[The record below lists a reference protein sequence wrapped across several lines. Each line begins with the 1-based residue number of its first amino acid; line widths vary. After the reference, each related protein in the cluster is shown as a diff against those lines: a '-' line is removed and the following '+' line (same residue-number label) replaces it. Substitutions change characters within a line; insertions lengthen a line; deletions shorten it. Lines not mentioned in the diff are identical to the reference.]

1 MFRHAGIARTDF
13 DTRPGGAMGDSMTV
27 DWRKALF
34 LVSVF
39 GFTASA
45 QAQSAAP
52 TREEVNPV
60 PPPREA
66 EPTKVSVDS
75 SNAFARGPCP
85 LATSDLRTTIPSV
98 RFVGAGGKPLAAEL
112 VPILA
117 NVRAPEGEQPVR
129 VVCDIRDAANAAL
142 RARRYVATVQIPAQ
156 RLDGGPLQLE
166 VITAHI
172 VETRVRGNAG
182 PYEGLIESRIAALQS
197 YDPLNEAQAERL
209 LLLADDIP
217 GLDVRLSLQPAGG
230 APGEVIGEL
239 TVDYHPYGVVANAQN
254 YNSKQLGRE
263 TVYARAELYGLTGLG
278 DLTYLAG
285 STTVDFDEQKIV
297 QVGHEMLLDQNG
309 TTLALRA
316 TYADS
321 RPTLP
326 SLKLRTKSWIL
337 NAELMQPLLRSVNDN
352 YYLGVGFERIDQR
365 TDLLAFGAGA
375 GGSAALNLDRIS
387 TIYMRFVG
395 NSRRLHRDGTEATSL
410 NGFAEFRKGIDILNA
425 TKTGVI
431 TKAGYAPSR
440 FEGDAKAWVIRGQLD
455 GKIGLGPIFEL
466 FGSGRG
472 QWTNQALLNYDEFS
486 LGNLTVGRGYDPGAN
501 TGDKAYALTGEVRIN
516 LPTGP
521 RMATQVFGFYDHV
534 RLFNLDTGS
543 TEANRQLDSYGGG
556 VRITLS
562 GIARLD
568 VTYAHPLDPPLL
580 TGASAKVPKDRI
592 LVSLTAQ
599 LVPFGGRR

>member
-1 MFRHAGIARTDF
+1 
-13 DTRPGGAMGDSMTV
+13 MGDSMTV
-27 DWRKALF
+27 DWRKAVF
-34 LVSVF
+34 LVSAF
-39 GFTASA
+39 GFAATA
-45 QAQSAAP
+45 QAQSAGPASAP

-66 EPTKVSVDS
+66 EPGKVSVDS

-85 LATSDLRTTIPSV
+85 LDTSDLRTTIPSIQ
-98 RFVGAGGKPLAAEL
+98 FGGSGGKPIAPEL
-112 VPILA
+112 LPILA
-117 NVRAPEGEQPVR
+117 TVRAPAGEQPVR

-142 RARRYVATVQIPAQ
+142 RAARYVATVQIPAQ

-166 VITAHI
+166 VVTAHI

-182 PYEGLIESRIAALQS
+182 PYEGLIEQRIAALQS

-239 TVDYHPYGVVANAQN
+239 TVDYHPYGLVVNAQN
-254 YNSKQLGRE
+254 YNSRQLGRE

-297 QVGHEMLLDQNG
+297 QVGHEMLIDQSG
-309 TTLALRA
+309 TSLALRA

-326 SLKLRTKSWIL
+326 SLDLRTKSWIL
-337 NAELMQPLLRSVNDN
+337 NTELTQPLLRSVNDN

-365 TDLLAFGAGA
+365 TDLGGA

-387 TIYMRFVG
+387 TIYLRLAG
-395 NSRRLHRDGTEATSL
+395 NSRRLHRDGTEATALS
-410 NGFAEFRKGIDILNA
+410 GFAEFRKGIDVFNN

-431 TKAGYAPSR
+431 TKDGYAPSR
-440 FEGDAKAWVIRGQLD
+440 FEGDARAWVIRGQLD
-455 GKIGLGPIFEL
+455 GKIGIGPIFEL

-472 QWTNQALLNYDEFS
+472 QWTNQPLLNYDEFS
-486 LGNLTVGRGYDPGAN
+486 IGNLTVGRGYDPGAN
-501 TGDKAYALTGEVRIN
+501 TGDKAYGLTGEVRVN

-521 RMATQVFGFYDHV
+521 RVAMQVFGFYDHV

-543 TEANRQLDSYGGG
+543 TERDRKIASYGGG
-556 VRITLS
+556 VRLTLS

-580 TGASAKVPKDRI
+580 TGATAKVPKDRLLI
-592 LVSLTAQ
+592 SLTAQ
-599 LVPFGGRR
+599 LVPFGGRH

>member
-1 MFRHAGIARTDF
+1 
-13 DTRPGGAMGDSMTV
+13 MGDSMTV

-34 LVSVF
+34 LVSAF
-39 GFTASA
+39 GFAATA
-45 QAQSAAP
+45 QAQTAGPATAP
-52 TREEVNPV
+52 TREELNPV
-60 PPPREA
+60 PPKREA
-66 EPTKVSVDS
+66 DPAKVSVDS
-75 SNAFARGPCP
+75 SNAFGRGPCP
-85 LATSDLRTTIPSV
+85 LDSSDLRTTIPSIQ
-98 RFVGAGGKPLAAEL
+98 FGGAGGKPLPPEL
-112 VPILA
+112 VPLLA
-117 NVRAPEGEQPVR
+117 SIHAPSGEQSVR

-142 RARRYVATVQIPAQ
+142 RAARYVATVQIPAQ

-166 VITAHI
+166 VVTAHI

-182 PYEGLIESRIAALQS
+182 PYEGLIERRIATLQS

-217 GLDVRLSLQPAGG
+217 GLDVRLSLQPAGR

-239 TVDYHPYGVVANAQN
+239 TVDYHPYGLVVNAQN

-285 STTVDFDEQKIV
+285 SVTADFKEQKIV

-326 SLKLRTKSWIL
+326 SLDLRTKSWIL
-337 NAELMQPLLRSVNDN
+337 NAELTQPLMRSVNDN

-365 TDLLAFGAGA
+365 TDLGGA
-375 GGSAALNLDRIS
+375 GGTAALNLDRIS
-387 TIYMRFVG
+387 TIYLRFVG
-395 NSRRLHRDGTEATSL
+395 NSRRLHRDGTEATAL
-410 NGFAEFRKGIDILNA
+410 NGFVEFRKGIDLFNT

-431 TKAGYAPSR
+431 TRDGYAPSR

-472 QWTNQALLNYDEFS
+472 QWTNQPLLNYDEFS

-501 TGDKAYALTGEVRIN
+501 TGDKAYGLTGEIRVN

-521 RMATQVFGFYDHV
+521 RFGTQLFGFYDHV

-543 TEANRQLDSYGGG
+543 TEKDRQIDSYGGG
-556 VRITLS
+556 VRVTLS
-562 GIARLD
+562 GVARLD

-580 TGASAKVPKDRI
+580 TGASAKVPSDRV

-599 LVPFGGRR
+599 LVPFGLRR

>member
-1 MFRHAGIARTDF
+1 
-13 DTRPGGAMGDSMTV
+13 MGDSMTV

-39 GFTASA
+39 GLGSTA

-52 TREEVNPV
+52 AQPPTREEINPV
-60 PPPREA
+60 PPPRGA
-66 EPTKVSVDS
+66 EPGKVSVDS

-85 LATSDLRTTIPSV
+85 LDSSDLRTTIPAIQ
-98 RFVGAGGKPLAAEL
+98 FGGAGGKPLAPEL

-117 NVRAPEGEQPVR
+117 KVRAPTGEQPVR

-142 RARRYVATVQIPAQ
+142 RAARYVATVQIPAQ
-156 RLDGGPLQLE
+156 RLEGGPLLLE
-166 VITAHI
+166 VVTAHI
-172 VETRVRGNAG
+172 IETRVRGNAG
-182 PYEGLIESRIAALQS
+182 PYEGLIEQRIAALQS

-239 TVDYHPYGVVANAQN
+239 TVDYHPYGLIVNAQN
-254 YNSKQLGRE
+254 YNSRQLGRE

-278 DLTYLAG
+278 DLTYLAA

-297 QVGHEMLLDQNG
+297 QVGHEMLLDQSG
-309 TTLALRA
+309 ISLALRA
-316 TYADS
+316 TFADS

-326 SLKLRTKSWIL
+326 ALDLRTKSWIL
-337 NAELMQPLLRSVNDN
+337 NAELTQPLLRSVNDT

-365 TDLLAFGAGA
+365 TDLGGA

-387 TIYMRFVG
+387 TIYLRLAG

-410 NGFAEFRKGIDILNA
+410 KGFAEFRKGIDAFNT
-425 TKTGVI
+425 TKTGTI
-431 TKAGYAPSR
+431 TRAGYAPSR

-455 GKIGLGPIFEL
+455 GKVGLGPIFEL

-472 QWTNQALLNYDEFS
+472 QWTNQPLLNYDEFS
-486 LGNLTVGRGYDPGAN
+486 IGNLTVGRGYDPGAN
-501 TGDKAYALTGEVRIN
+501 TGDKAYGLTGEVRFN

-521 RMATQVFGFYDHV
+521 RVATQVFAFYDHV

-543 TEANRQLDSYGGG
+543 TERDRKIDSYGGG
-556 VRITLS
+556 VRVTLA
-562 GIARLD
+562 GFARLD

-580 TGASAKVPKDRI
+580 TGATAKVPKDRL

-599 LVPFGGRR
+599 LVPFALRR

>member
-1 MFRHAGIARTDF
+1 
-13 DTRPGGAMGDSMTV
+13 MGDSMTV

-39 GFTASA
+39 GFTAPLH
-45 QAQSAAP
+45 AQSTAP
-52 TREEVNPV
+52 TREEVNPE
-60 PPPREA
+60 PPRREA
-66 EPTKVSVDS
+66 GPGKVSVDS
-75 SNAFARGPCP
+75 SGAFNRGPCP
-85 LATSDLRTTIPSV
+85 LDSSDLRTTIPSV
-98 RFVGAGGKPLAAEL
+98 RFSGAGGKPLPPEL
-112 VPILA
+112 IPILA

-142 RARRYVATVQIPAQ
+142 RAKRYVATVQIPAQ
-156 RLDGGPLQLE
+156 RLEGGPLQLE
-166 VITAHI
+166 VVTAHI

-197 YDPLNEAQAERL
+197 FDPLNEAQAERL

-239 TVDYHPYGVVANAQN
+239 TVDYHPFGLVANAQN

-297 QVGHEMLLDQNG
+297 QVGHEMLLDQTG

-337 NAELMQPLLRSVNDN
+337 NAELMQPLMRSVNDS
-352 YYLGVGFERIDQR
+352 YYLGVGFERVDQR
-365 TDLLAFGAGA
+365 TDLGSAA
-375 GGSAALNLDRIS
+375 GSAALNLDRIS

-410 NGFAEFRKGIDILNA
+410 NGFVEFRKGIDAFNT
-425 TKTGVI
+425 TKTGTI

-501 TGDKAYALTGEVRIN
+501 TGDKAYGLTGEIRVN

-521 RMATQVFGFYDHV
+521 RVATQVFGFYDHV

-556 VRITLS
+556 VRVTLS

-599 LVPFGGRR
+599 LVPFGGRH

>member
-1 MFRHAGIARTDF
+1 
-13 DTRPGGAMGDSMTV
+13 MGDSMTV

-39 GFTASA
+39 GFAASA
-45 QAQSAAP
+45 QAQTSAP
-52 TREEVNPV
+52 TREEVNPE
-60 PPPREA
+60 PPKREA
-66 EPTKVSVDS
+66 EPGKVSVDS
-75 SNAFARGPCP
+75 SGAFNRGPCP
-85 LATSDLRTTIPSV
+85 LDGSDLRTTIPSV
-98 RFVGAGGKPLAAEL
+98 QFGGAGGKPLAPEL
-112 VPILA
+112 LPILA
-117 NVRAPEGEQPVR
+117 SIRAPAGEQPVR

-142 RARRYVATVQIPAQ
+142 RRARYVATVQIPAQ

-166 VITAHI
+166 VITARI
-172 VETRVRGNAG
+172 VETRVRGDAG

-197 YDPLNEAQAERL
+197 FDPLNEAQAERL

-239 TVDYHPYGVVANAQN
+239 TVDYHPFGLVVNAQN
-254 YNSKQLGRE
+254 LNSRQLGRE

-297 QVGHEMLLDQNG
+297 QVGHEMLLDQTG

-316 TYADS
+316 TFADS

-326 SLKLRTKSWIL
+326 ALKLRTKSWIL
-337 NAELMQPLLRSVNDN
+337 NAEVVQPLMRTVNDN

-365 TDLLAFGAGA
+365 TDLLGSTAA
-375 GGSAALNLDRIS
+375 GGGTAALNLDRIS
-387 TIYMRFVG
+387 TIYMRFAG
-395 NSRRLHRDGTEATSL
+395 NSRRLRRDGTEATSL
-410 NGFAEFRKGIDILNA
+410 NGFAEFRKGIDAFDA
-425 TKTGVI
+425 TRTGLI
-431 TKAGYAPSR
+431 TNAGYAPSR

-466 FGSGRG
+466 FGSARG
-472 QWTNQALLNYDEFS
+472 QWTNQPLLNYDEFS
-486 LGNLTVGRGYDPGAN
+486 IGNLTVGRGYDPGAN
-501 TGDKAYALTGEVRIN
+501 TGDKAYSGTAELRVN

-521 RMATQVFGFYDHV
+521 RVGTQVFGFYDYVH
-534 RLFNLDTGS
+534 LYNLDTGS
-543 TEANRQLDSYGGG
+543 TEANRKLASYGGG
-556 VRITLS
+556 VRVTLS
-562 GIARLD
+562 GVARLD
-568 VTYAHPLDPPLL
+568 VTYAHPLDKPLL
-580 TGASAKVPKDRI
+580 TGATARVPKDRV

-599 LVPFGGRR
+599 LVPFGLRR

>member
-1 MFRHAGIARTDF
+1 
-13 DTRPGGAMGDSMTV
+13 MGDSMTV

-39 GFTASA
+39 GFAA
-45 QAQSAAP
+45 PLHAQSAVP
-52 TREEVNPV
+52 TREEVNPE
-60 PPPREA
+60 PPRREA
-66 EPTKVSVDS
+66 EPGKVSVDS
-75 SNAFARGPCP
+75 SGAFNRGPCP
-85 LATSDLRTTIPSV
+85 LDGSDLRTTIPSV
-98 RFVGAGGKPLAAEL
+98 QFGGAGGKPLASEL
-112 VPILA
+112 LPILA
-117 NVRAPEGEQPVR
+117 SIRAPAGEQPVR

-142 RARRYVATVQIPAQ
+142 RRARYVATVQIPAQ

-166 VITAHI
+166 VITARI
-172 VETRVRGNAG
+172 VETRVRGDAG

-197 YDPLNEAQAERL
+197 FDPLNEAQAERL

-239 TVDYHPYGVVANAQN
+239 TVDYHPFGLVVNAQN
-254 YNSKQLGRE
+254 LNSRQLGRE

-297 QVGHEMLLDQNG
+297 QVGHEMLLDQTG

-316 TYADS
+316 TFADS

-326 SLKLRTKSWIL
+326 ALKLRTKSWIL
-337 NAELMQPLLRSVNDN
+337 NAEVVQPLMRTVNDN

-365 TDLLAFGAGA
+365 TDLLGSTAAG

-387 TIYMRFVG
+387 TIYMRFAG
-395 NSRRLHRDGTEATSL
+395 NSRRLRRDGTEATAL
-410 NGFAEFRKGIDILNA
+410 NGFAEFRKGIDAFDA
-425 TKTGVI
+425 TRTGLI
-431 TKAGYAPSR
+431 TNAGYAPSR

-466 FGSGRG
+466 FGSARG
-472 QWTNQALLNYDEFS
+472 QWTNQPLLNYDEFS
-486 LGNLTVGRGYDPGAN
+486 IGNLTVGRGYDPGAN
-501 TGDKAYALTGEVRIN
+501 TGDKAYSGTAELRVN

-521 RMATQVFGFYDHV
+521 RVGTQVFGFYDYVH
-534 RLFNLDTGS
+534 LYNLDTGS
-543 TEANRQLDSYGGG
+543 TEANRKLASYGGG
-556 VRITLS
+556 VRVTLS
-562 GIARLD
+562 GVARLD
-568 VTYAHPLDPPLL
+568 VTYAHPLDKPLL
-580 TGASAKVPKDRI
+580 TGATARVPKDRV

-599 LVPFGGRR
+599 LVPFGLRR

>member
-1 MFRHAGIARTDF
+1 
-13 DTRPGGAMGDSMTV
+13 MGDSMTV

-39 GFTASA
+39 GFAASA
-45 QAQSAAP
+45 QAQTSAP
-52 TREEVNPV
+52 TREEVNPE
-60 PPPREA
+60 PPKREA
-66 EPTKVSVDS
+66 EPGKVSVDS
-75 SNAFARGPCP
+75 SGAFNRGPCP
-85 LATSDLRTTIPSV
+85 LDGSDLRTTIPSV
-98 RFVGAGGKPLAAEL
+98 QFGGAGGKPLASEL
-112 VPILA
+112 LPILA
-117 NVRAPEGEQPVR
+117 SIRAPAGEQPVR

-142 RARRYVATVQIPAQ
+142 RRARYVATVQIPAQ

-166 VITAHI
+166 VITARI
-172 VETRVRGNAG
+172 VETRVRGDAG

-197 YDPLNEAQAERL
+197 FDPLNEAQAERL

-239 TVDYHPYGVVANAQN
+239 TVDYHPFGLVVNAQN
-254 YNSKQLGRE
+254 LNSRQLGRE

-297 QVGHEMLLDQNG
+297 QVGHEMLLDQTG

-316 TYADS
+316 TFADS

-326 SLKLRTKSWIL
+326 ALKLRTKSWIL
-337 NAELMQPLLRSVNDN
+337 NAEVVQPLMRTVNDN

-365 TDLLAFGAGA
+365 TDLLGSTAAG

-387 TIYMRFVG
+387 TIYMRFAG
-395 NSRRLHRDGTEATSL
+395 NSRRLRRDGTEATAL
-410 NGFAEFRKGIDILNA
+410 NGFAEFRKGIDAFDA
-425 TKTGVI
+425 TRTGLI
-431 TKAGYAPSR
+431 TNAGYAPSR

-466 FGSGRG
+466 FGSARG
-472 QWTNQALLNYDEFS
+472 QWTNQPLLNYDEFS
-486 LGNLTVGRGYDPGAN
+486 IGNLTVGRGYDPGAN
-501 TGDKAYALTGEVRIN
+501 TGDKAYSGTAELRVN

-521 RMATQVFGFYDHV
+521 RVGTQVFGFYDYVH
-534 RLFNLDTGS
+534 LYNLDTGS
-543 TEANRQLDSYGGG
+543 TEANRKLASYGGG
-556 VRITLS
+556 VRVTLS
-562 GIARLD
+562 GVARLD
-568 VTYAHPLDPPLL
+568 VTYAHPLDKPLL
-580 TGASAKVPKDRI
+580 TGATARVPKDRV

-599 LVPFGGRR
+599 LVPFGLRR

>member
-1 MFRHAGIARTDF
+1 
-13 DTRPGGAMGDSMTV
+13 MTV
-27 DWRKALF
+27 HWRKAL
-34 LVSVF
+34 LLGTVF
-39 GFTASA
+39 GFGNTAYA
-45 QAQSAAP
+45 QAQGQP
-52 TREEVNPV
+52 TREEVNPL
-60 PPPREA
+60 PPRREA
-66 EPTKVSVDS
+66 QPSTVSVDS

-85 LATSDLRTTIPSV
+85 LDNSDLRTTIPAV
-98 RFVGAGGKPLAAEL
+98 QFGGPAGKPLPDEL

-117 NVRAPEGEQPVR
+117 GVRAPAGEQPVR

-142 RARRYVATVQIPAQ
+142 RSARYVATVQIPAQ
-156 RLDGGPLQLE
+156 RLEGGPLQLE
-166 VITAHI
+166 VITARI

-182 PYEGLIESRIAALQS
+182 PYEGLIEQRITALQS

-239 TVDYHPYGVVANAQN
+239 TVDYHPFGVVVNAQN
-254 YNSKQLGRE
+254 YNSRQLGRE

-285 STTVDFDEQKIV
+285 SSTVDFDEQKIV
-297 QVGHEMLLDQNG
+297 QVGHEMVLDPHG
-309 TTLALRA
+309 TSLALRA

-321 RPTLP
+321 RPDLP
-326 SLKLRTKSWIL
+326 QLELRTKSWIL
-337 NAELMQPLLRSVNDN
+337 NAELMQPLLRTVTDN
-352 YYLGVGFERIDQR
+352 FYAGIGFERIDQR
-365 TDLLAFGAGA
+365 TDLGGA

-387 TIYMRFVG
+387 TAYMRFAG
-395 NSRRLHRDGTEATSL
+395 NSRRLRPDGTEAVVVS
-410 NGFAEFRKGIDILNA
+410 GFAEFRKGLDIFNA

-431 TKAGYAPSR
+431 TRAGYAPSR
-440 FEGDAKAWVIRGQLD
+440 LEGDAKAWVMRGQLD
-455 GKIGLGPIFEL
+455 GRIGFGPIFEL
-466 FGSGRG
+466 FGSARG
-472 QWTNQALLNYDEFS
+472 QWTNQPLLNYDEFS
-486 LGNLTVGRGYDPGAN
+486 IGNLTVGRGYDPGAN
-501 TGDKAYALTGEVRIN
+501 TGDKAIAGTTEVRFN

-521 RMATQVFGFYDHV
+521 RVATQLFGFYDVV
-534 RLFNLDTGS
+534 RLYNLDTGS
-543 TEANRQLDSYGGG
+543 TERRRQLESYGGG
-556 VRITLS
+556 IRVTLS

-580 TGASAKVPKDRI
+580 TGATAKVPKDRV

>member
-1 MFRHAGIARTDF
+1 
-13 DTRPGGAMGDSMTV
+13 MGDSMTV
-27 DWRKALF
+27 DWRKAVF
-34 LVSVF
+34 LVSAF
-39 GFTASA
+39 GFAATA
-45 QAQSAAP
+45 QAQSAGPASAP

-66 EPTKVSVDS
+66 EPGKVSVDS

-85 LATSDLRTTIPSV
+85 LDTSDLRTTIPSIQ
-98 RFVGAGGKPLAAEL
+98 FGGSGGKPIAPEL
-112 VPILA
+112 LPILA
-117 NVRAPEGEQPVR
+117 TVRAPAGEQPVR

-142 RARRYVATVQIPAQ
+142 RAARYVATVQIPAQ
-156 RLDGGPLQLE
+156 RLNGGPLQLE
-166 VITAHI
+166 VVTAHI

-182 PYEGLIESRIAALQS
+182 PYEGLIEQRIAALQS

-239 TVDYHPYGVVANAQN
+239 TVDYHPYGLVVNAQN
-254 YNSKQLGRE
+254 YNSRQLGRE

-297 QVGHEMLLDQNG
+297 QLGHEMLIDQSG
-309 TTLALRA
+309 TSLALRA

-326 SLKLRTKSWIL
+326 SLDLRTKSWIL
-337 NAELMQPLLRSVNDN
+337 NTELTQPLLRSVNDN

-365 TDLLAFGAGA
+365 TDLGGA

-387 TIYMRFVG
+387 TIYLRLAG
-395 NSRRLHRDGTEATSL
+395 NSRRLHRDGTEATALS
-410 NGFAEFRKGIDILNA
+410 GFAEFRKGIDVFNT

-431 TKAGYAPSR
+431 TKDGYAPSR

-455 GKIGLGPIFEL
+455 GKIGIGPIFEL

-472 QWTNQALLNYDEFS
+472 QWTNQPLLNYDEFS
-486 LGNLTVGRGYDPGAN
+486 IGNLTVGRGYDPGAN
-501 TGDKAYALTGEVRIN
+501 TGDKAYGLTGEVRVN

-521 RMATQVFGFYDHV
+521 RVAMQVFGFYDHV

-543 TEANRQLDSYGGG
+543 TERDRKIASYGGG
-556 VRITLS
+556 VRLTLS

-580 TGASAKVPKDRI
+580 TGATAKVPKDRLLI
-592 LVSLTAQ
+592 SLTAQ
-599 LVPFGGRR
+599 LVPFGGRH

>member
-1 MFRHAGIARTDF
+1 
-13 DTRPGGAMGDSMTV
+13 MGDSMTV

-39 GFTASA
+39 GFAA
-45 QAQSAAP
+45 PLHAQSAGSGGVP
-52 TREEVNPV
+52 TREEVNPE
-60 PPPREA
+60 PPRREA
-66 EPTKVSVDS
+66 EPGKVSIDS
-75 SNAFARGPCP
+75 GNAFARGPCP
-85 LATSDLRTTIPSV
+85 LDSSELRTTIPSIQ
-98 RFVGAGGKPLAAEL
+98 FGGAGVKPLPAEL

-117 NVRAPEGEQPVR
+117 NIRAPEGEQSVR

-142 RARRYVATVQIPAQ
+142 RSRRYVATVQIPAQ

-166 VITAHI
+166 VITARI

-197 YDPLNEAQAERL
+197 FDPLNEAQAERL

-239 TVDYHPYGVVANAQN
+239 TVDYHPFGVVANAQN
-254 YNSKQLGRE
+254 LNSKQLGRE

-285 STTVDFDEQKIV
+285 SSTVDFDEQKIV

-309 TTLALRA
+309 TSLALRA
-316 TYADS
+316 TFADS

-326 SLKLRTKSWIL
+326 SLSLRTKSWIL
-337 NAELMQPLLRSVNDN
+337 NAELLQPLMRTVNDN
-352 YYLGVGFERIDQR
+352 YYLGVGFERVDQR
-365 TDLLAFGAGA
+365 TDLASSGA

-387 TIYMRFVG
+387 TIYMRFSG
-395 NSRRLHRDGTEATSL
+395 NSRRLCRDGTEATSL
-410 NGFAEFRKGIDILNA
+410 NGFAEFRKGIDAFDA

-466 FGSGRG
+466 FGSARG

-486 LGNLTVGRGYDPGAN
+486 IGNLTIGRGYDPGAN
-501 TGDKAYALTGEVRIN
+501 TGDKAYAGTAELRVN

-521 RMATQVFGFYDHV
+521 RVGTQVFGFYDHV

-543 TEANRQLDSYGGG
+543 TEARRRLESYGGG
-556 VRITLS
+556 VRVTLS
-562 GIARLD
+562 GVARLD
-568 VTYAHPLDPPLL
+568 LTYAHPLDPPLL

-599 LVPFGGRR
+599 LVPFGLRR

>member
-1 MFRHAGIARTDF
+1 
-13 DTRPGGAMGDSMTV
+13 MGDSMTV

-39 GFTASA
+39 GFAASA
-45 QAQSAAP
+45 QAQTPGPSGAP

-66 EPTKVSVDS
+66 EPPKVTVDS

-85 LATSDLRTTIPSV
+85 LDTSDLRTTIPSIH
-98 RFVGAGGKPLAAEL
+98 FGGAGGKPLAPEL

-117 NVRAPEGEQPVR
+117 GVRAPEGEQPVR

-142 RARRYVATVQIPAQ
+142 RRARYVATVQIPAQ

-182 PYEGLIESRIAALQS
+182 PYEGLIERRIAALQS
-197 YDPLNEAQAERL
+197 FDPLNEAQAERL

-239 TVDYHPYGVVANAQN
+239 TVDYHPFGLIVNAQN

-285 STTVDFDEQKIV
+285 STTVDFDEQKIA
-297 QVGHEMLLDQNG
+297 QVGHEMLLDQSG

-337 NAELMQPLLRSVNDN
+337 NAELMQPLLRTVNDN
-352 YYLGVGFERIDQR
+352 YYLGVGFERVDQR

-387 TIYMRFVG
+387 TIYMRFAG

-410 NGFAEFRKGIDILNA
+410 NGFAEFRKGIDAFDA

-455 GKIGLGPIFEL
+455 GKIGFGPIFEL
-466 FGSGRG
+466 FGSARG

-501 TGDKAYALTGEVRIN
+501 TGDKAYAGTAELRVN

-521 RMATQVFGFYDHV
+521 RVATQVFGFYDHV

-543 TEANRQLDSYGGG
+543 TEARRRLESYGGG

-580 TGASAKVPKDRI
+580 TGATAKVPKDRI